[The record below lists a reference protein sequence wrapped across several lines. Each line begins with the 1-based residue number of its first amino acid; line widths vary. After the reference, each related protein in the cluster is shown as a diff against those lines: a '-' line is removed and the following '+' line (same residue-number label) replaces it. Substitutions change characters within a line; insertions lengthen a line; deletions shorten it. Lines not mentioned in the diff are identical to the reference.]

1 MLHSVKKK
9 NTLVYISASKKNND
23 GILFSLSFK
32 MAFVTF
38 KTYMYGCTRAVTKA
52 RGWGFLSM
60 TTMNMIPINT
70 FIRKKRKTE
79 PQQLP

>member
-1 MLHSVKKK
+1 
-9 NTLVYISASKKNND
+9 
-23 GILFSLSFK
+23 

-60 TTMNMIPINT
+60 ATMNMIPINT
-70 FIRKKRKTE
+70 FIGKKRKTE
-79 PQQLP
+79 PQQLPQFLQILPTWQLEIFVMHYIL